1 MFQINEDKSIYVTR
15 GDMVY
20 LKVTAEDNGKDY
32 TFEAGEML
40 RFKVFGKKDAESV
53 VLQKDFPVTSPTSE
67 VNIVLTGEDTKIG
80 EVISKPKDYWYEV
93 ELNPNDVPKTI
104 IGYDED
110 GPKVFRLFPEG
121 DDIPPFVPDPEDI
134 KVIDTELDMTSDRPV
149 QNQAIA
155 RAFENLKAGY
165 RAVHEAVA
173 KLHVTPQMYGAVG
186 DGVADDTNAIQ
197 NALNSGKKMHLPSG
211 VYKVTAPLVAYNSV
225 EFDKDAYIEFYAS
238 EKATT
243 CLKVRGTTE
252 KLGGELPCSIDGRV
266 MTVNVEGLS
275 VGDYVYLSND
285 EKAAPTA
292 RDCDTKRDILQI
304 ESVGDGTITFTSA
317 PVYGYSVVNINKMN
331 MVDNIII
338 DGVKIRCMQKYSY
351 SNGLLLEYCK
361 NATVK
366 NCHISDFDYGQINL
380 NYCALCDVHSNL
392 CEVNYA
398 ESLQYGIVVLASVNV
413 TVFGNK
419 VNSRRTAI
427 DVTHMSNKVTVTG
440 NTTIGHI
447 NTHSCTNTT
456 ITNNTIKNGMI
467 LIRGKNTLVSG
478 NSVECYDLYC
488 IDIEEMGIEGGHIIT
503 NNIFKGYCSMKCYLS
518 NISITNNHFI
528 VEKVLTYSDGQYQS
542 VIRMMTAGSPWKNEG
557 CVISGNT
564 FDAVGIK
571 PMYCIETMFNTNTIH
586 NLVVQDNVIRGF
598 ENGLYLS
605 QNTQTIGENLIV
617 KNNLINVTGKG
628 IIFRLVNNTQIVGNT
643 IVGVEKG
650 SEGISR
656 LDTPEAETVGLII
669 RDNYIKNF
677 NYGLRVNGGGDMKKA
692 ICMDNVFVDCT
703 TASTGVSGNT
713 QRVGNEIFAR
723 SPNGTVFYLRVDDA
737 GELTVVN
744 QGYTV

>member
-1 MFQINEDKSIYVTR
+1 MFQVNEDNSIYVTR
-15 GDMVY
+15 GDAVY
-20 LKVTAEDNGKDY
+20 FSVTAVDNGEAY
-32 TFEAGEML
+32 TFVPGDVL
-40 RFKVFGKKDAESV
+40 RIKIFEKKNCEGV
-53 VLQKDFPVTSPTSE
+53 VLEKDFPIFENCTSVAIYLGKS
-67 VNIVLTGEDTKIG
+67 DTKIG
-80 EVISKPKDYWYEV
+80 RVISKPTDYWYEV
-93 ELNPNDVPKTI
+93 EVDPYGDPKTI
-104 IGYDED
+104 IGYGED
-110 GPKVFRLFPEG
+110 GPALFKLFPEG
-121 DDIPPFVPDPEDI
+121 ADIEDVAEKDSDIPFV
-134 KVIDTELDMTSDRPV
+134 DTELSLTSPRPV
-149 QNQAIA
+149 ANRAITA
-155 RAFENLKAGY
+155 RI
-165 RAVHEAVA
+165 VA
-173 KLHVTPQMYGAVG
+173 MERDLAKDYVTPQTFGAIG
-186 DGVADDTNAIQ
+186 NGVADDTDAIQ
-197 NALNSGKKMHLPSG
+197 KALSTGNKMCLPAG

-238 EKATT
+238 ETATT
-243 CLKVRGTTE
+243 CLKVNGE
-252 KLGGELPCSIDGRV
+252 KVHIGSGLSCSIDGRV

-275 VGDYVYLSND
+275 AGDYVYLSND

-292 RDCDTKRDILQI
+292 RDTDTKRDILQI

-317 PVYGYSVVNINKMN
+317 PVYGYSVVNIDKLN
-331 MVDNIII
+331 MVDNIVI
-338 DGVKIRCMQKYSY
+338 DGVKIRCMQKVSY
-351 SNGLLLEYCK
+351 SNGLSLEYCK

-366 NCHISDFDYGQINL
+366 NCHISNFDYGQINI

-398 ESLQYGIVVLASVNV
+398 ESLQYGIVVLSSVNIA
-413 TVFGNK
+413 VFGNK

-427 DVTHMSNKVTVTG
+427 DVTYMSNKVTVNG

-447 NTHSCTNTT
+447 NTHSCTNTN

-467 LIRGKNTLVSG
+467 LIRGKNVLVSG
-478 NSVECYDLYC
+478 NNVECYDLYC
-488 IDIEEMGIEGGHIIT
+488 IDIQEMGIEGGHIIT
-503 NNIFKGYCSMKCYLS
+503 NNIFKGYCSMKSYYS

-528 VEKVLTYSDGQYQS
+528 VEKVSTYGDEQYQS
-542 VIRMMTAGSPWKNEG
+542 VIRVMTAGSPWKEEG

-598 ENGLYLS
+598 ENGLFLS
-605 QNTQTIGENLIV
+605 QNTTTLGENLIV
-617 KNNLINVTGKG
+617 KNNLIKVTGKG

-692 ICMDNVFVDCT
+692 VCMDNVFVDCT

-737 GELTVVN
+737 GTLTVVN